1 LHPIPHGRAYLRCL
15 EPYERLAAGDGYY
28 GQYYGVKLWRIGQFS
43 VKNYGDKTVPEN
55 QAMLPSLP
63 SAEIKTILT
72 GLKPALQAKYG
83 ITALGLF
90 GSFVRDEQDDASDV
104 DVLLEYN
111 PQTSRLDLF
120 DVVALRDYLSAAVG
134 RPVDIAF
141 KHALKKHIGRRILA
155 EVQYL

>member
-1 LHPIPHGRAYLRCL
+1 MI
-15 EPYERLAAGDGYY
+15 
-28 GQYYGVKLWRIGQFS
+28 
-43 VKNYGDKTVPEN
+43 
-55 QAMLPSLP
+55 P
-63 SAEIKTILT
+63 SAEIKTVLT
-72 GLKPALQAKYG
+72 GLKPVLQAQYG

-90 GSFVRDEQDDASDV
+90 GSCARGEQDDASDV

-134 RPVDIAF
+134 RLVDIAF
-141 KHALKKHIGRRILA
+141 EHALKKHIGQRILA